1 MTLELYHAEPVA
13 NSMKALICLK
23 EKGIEFVS
31 HYVDLHRFEQH
42 EPWFVA
48 INPNGQVPVLVHDG
62 HAITESTVIMEY
74 LEDVFPALPLRP
86 ADALSR
92 ARMRILNKFID
103 ETVMPSVS
111 MHAWRRMI
119 PRLVAHLGKEE
130 FERLLARIPLKE
142 QQDKWRAAA
151 ADAFP
156 EQELAEA
163 TRRVGVAAERFEQI
177 LSGSP
182 WLAGSS
188 FSLADVNAYAHASMA
203 PRLFP
208 ELMNA
213 KATPRWLDW
222 IDRVRARPGVIA
234 AHAMPD
240 RTDPR
245 VRVAR

>member
-163 TRRVGVAAERFEQI
+163 TRRVGVAAGRFEQI